1 VCKKK
6 DY

>member
-1 VCKKK
+1 MCKKK

>member
-6 DY
+6 